1 MNKKTRNILIVLLI
15 LVIGV
20 GVAVAVAFAS
30 RQSDDFA
37 PKLDPVAEKMED
49 TGEKMEA
56 PKGGG
61 AVSLTYSTI
70 VTISMEEKQAEV
82 LFENPSKSTKS
93 TALQVMLKGQE
104 EGQEMLIAE
113 SDLIPA
119 GYKISQLALKE
130 DINLEPGRYEGEFNV
145 LYYDVESGEK
155 EVVDTKIP
163 VSIIVNR

>member
-20 GVAVAVAFAS
+20 GVAVAFGS
-30 RQSDDFA
+30 HKSDNYA

-56 PKGGG
+56 PEGGG

-93 TALQVMLKGQE
+93 TVLQVMLKGQE
-104 EGQEMLIAE
+104 ENQEMLIAE

>member
-20 GVAVAVAFAS
+20 GVAVAVAFGS
-30 RQSDDFA
+30 HKSDNFA

-56 PKGGG
+56 PEGGG

-82 LFENPSKSTKS
+82 LSENPSKSTKS
-93 TALQVMLKGQE
+93 TVLQVMLKGQE
-104 EGQEMLIAE
+104 ENQEMLIAE

-119 GYKISQLALKE
+119 GYMHLFLSMMPETMLSQTKNIKLLSMQKKMKI
-130 DINLEPGRYEGEFNV
+130 
-145 LYYDVESGEK
+145 
-155 EVVDTKIP
+155 
-163 VSIIVNR
+163 